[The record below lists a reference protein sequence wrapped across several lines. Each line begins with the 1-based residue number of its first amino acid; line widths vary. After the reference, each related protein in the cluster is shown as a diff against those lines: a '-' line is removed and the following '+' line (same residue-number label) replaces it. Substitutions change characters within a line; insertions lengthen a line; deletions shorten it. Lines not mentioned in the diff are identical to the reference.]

1 MVGMTKTLEKESE
14 QLRGFVAELFAAT
27 DEKISRVYVQRHQ
40 YTDQDLFVLSDTTTD
55 KSYLLSVVGEK
66 KKVKGFRHLPSG
78 RPIGQEEFE
87 EILRAL
93 YRR

>member
-1 MVGMTKTLEKESE
+1 MAKTVEKESKE
-14 QLRGFVAELFAAT
+14 LCGFVAELFAAT
-27 DEKISRVYVQRHQ
+27 DEKIGRVYVQRHQ